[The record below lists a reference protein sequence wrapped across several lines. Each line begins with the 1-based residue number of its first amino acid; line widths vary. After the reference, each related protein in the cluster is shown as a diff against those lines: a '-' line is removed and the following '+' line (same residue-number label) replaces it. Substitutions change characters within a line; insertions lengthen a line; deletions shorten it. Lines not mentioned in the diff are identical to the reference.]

1 MDDDTSINV
10 PVKVRT
16 HELQQAHDFIPRVA
30 QRLRDIDADP
40 AQEQADELERIY
52 AEHVE
57 GVEATYPKGPEGAD
71 SRGSS
76 ASSPPEQGS
85 GGEFAAYISM
95 PADDWRAVVGGVAR
109 LRGEEG
115 LRSWWFRKKLV
126 KRLQAR
132 LEEME

>member
-57 GVEATYPKGPEGAD
+57 GVEATYPKG
-71 SRGSS
+71 S
-76 ASSPPEQGS
+76 
-85 GGEFAAYISM
+85 EFAAYISM

-132 LEEME
+132 LEEMEGDE

>member
-10 PVKVRT
+10 PVKVRS

-57 GVEATYPKGPEGAD
+57 GVERKFTEDDQA
-71 SRGSS
+71 
-76 ASSPPEQGS
+76 
-85 GGEFAAYISM
+85 FAAYISM